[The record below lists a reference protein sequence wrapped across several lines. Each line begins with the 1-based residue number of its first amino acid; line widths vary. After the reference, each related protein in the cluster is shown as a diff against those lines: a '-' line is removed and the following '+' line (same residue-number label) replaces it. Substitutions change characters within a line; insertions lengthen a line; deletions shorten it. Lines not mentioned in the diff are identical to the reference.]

1 MSLANEI
8 RISAPRVQSLV
19 WDGDFLIDW
28 ADGGACYGLDGSSTP
43 ASFHWGFPF
52 DAAVSLPGS
61 GYAAAYTRLG
71 TKGVITRN
79 GKLVREINRS
89 YYCAGSYEYP
99 IALFR
104 DSNGRP
110 LLAHCPDEYC
120 RLEIEDLATGERLS
134 VGGSRKP
141 ADFFHSR
148 LQVSP
153 DGRRLVSG
161 GWIWHPLD
169 CTQIYDLELALRD
182 PAHLDGPGL
191 ASERLFAEESS
202 ASFLPDGRLVI
213 ATSVDDDSPPNVA
226 GMHLYLLDRDG
237 AILCQPTHVASR
249 SGIVMAL
256 DENRVL
262 ALYDFP
268 RLLDL
273 ATGTELARWPHLRT
287 GTQTSSVCIN
297 AVLPPLALDAAGRR
311 IAVADE
317 EGITVLQ
324 FAP

>member
-1 MSLANEI
+1 MSLASEI
-8 RISAPRVQSLV
+8 RISAPRVRSLV
-19 WDGDFLIDW
+19 WDGDFLIDL
-28 ADGGACYGLDGSSTP
+28 ANGGTCYGLDGSSTP
-43 ASFHWGFPF
+43 SVFRWGFPF

-61 GYAAAYTRLG
+61 SYAVVYTRLG
-71 TKGVITRN
+71 TKGAVMHN
-79 GKLVREINRS
+79 GKLLREINRS

-104 DSNGRP
+104 NPDGRP
-110 LLAHCPDEYC
+110 LLVHCPDEYC

-134 VGGSRKP
+134 AGGVRKP

-153 DGRRLVSG
+153 DGRRLASG

-202 ASFLPDGRLVI
+202 ASFLPDGRLVL
-213 ATSVDDDSPPNVA
+213 AASVDDDSLPSAV
-226 GMHLYLLDRDG
+226 GIYLYLLDRDG
-237 AILCQPTHVASR
+237 TILRLPTPVASR
-249 SGIVMAL
+249 SGVVMAL

-268 RLLDL
+268 RLIDL
-273 ATGTELARWPHLRT
+273 ATGAELARWPHLRT
-287 GTQTSSVCIN
+287 GTQTSGVCIN
-297 AVLPPLALDAAGRR
+297 AALPPLALDAAGRR
-311 IAVADE
+311 LAVADE

-324 FAP
+324 IAA